1 MLKEILQIFQYIQK
15 FHKDN
20 FEALKITL
28 EFLLVGRNKNHLKEI
43 LAKDKEQ
50 IDERIQSHLLSY
62 GLKATRI
69 EAKMNRKKILRALLE
84 IEVSIEEVERF
95 IQAITLLHKTILKL
109 YDYATPMEVNRLVA
123 LLLDLKNG
131 ESVYNPCCG
140 LGSWLF
146 SLKGRNFQY
155 YGEDIH
161 SKLIDIARISAV
173 FIGFKNVHLE
183 VADIFKDSA
192 FGKLEANKAFCY
204 FPIEANLNLWGFRD
218 EALEPFIKSFSEV
231 PFLAY
236 TLKHFHQK
244 AVFIVRSLL
253 LYKAC
258 GERLR
263 KYLIKQK
270 LLEAIIE
277 FPRNIFP
284 HQMEDFS
291 LLILSKQENK
301 KVLFINA
308 QNLFV
313 KEGKY
318 NKLIDIEMI
327 CDLYFSKQNTE
338 ISRLVAYENIHLENF
353 KTSYYIKGQNDK
365 KTLNLA
371 EFVECIYRGQRV
383 EVKKDEVLIDCYN
396 AGIKDFL
403 EYGLS
408 EEFDEFSPKSNQK
421 RIEQLKIK
429 PYDILLSMRGIS
441 PKVAIIGDG
450 IGDKNILPNAG
461 ILVLR
466 PKNKEIAKSLYVY
479 FLSKEGFL
487 ALSKIYQD
495 NQERIGEREIA
506 NFLLPQNFLE
516 YQEKFN
522 KLLLEGEQIRKHRQ
536 MIRKI
541 LGF

>member
-28 EFLLVGRNKNHLKEI
+28 EFLLIGRNKNHLKEI

-95 IQAITLLHKTILKL
+95 IQAITLHKTILKL

-146 SLKGRNFQY
+146 SLKGKNFQY

-161 SKLIDIARISAV
+161 SKLIDIARILAV
-173 FIGFKNVHLE
+173 FMEFKNVHLE

-204 FPIEANLNLWGFRD
+204 FPIETNLNLWGFRD

-308 QNLFV
+308 QNL
-313 KEGKY
+313 
-318 NKLIDIEMI
+318 
-327 CDLYFSKQNTE
+327 

-371 EFVECIYRGQRV
+371 EFVECVYRGQRV

-421 RIEQLKIK
+421 RIKQLKIK

-441 PKVAIIGDG
+441 PKVAIIGEG

-506 NFLLPQNFLE
+506 SFLLPQNFLE

-536 MIRKI
+536 TIREL

>member
-28 EFLLVGRNKNHLKEI
+28 EFLLIGRNKNHLKEI

-95 IQAITLLHKTILKL
+95 IQAITLHKTILKL

-146 SLKGRNFQY
+146 SLKGKNFQY

-161 SKLIDIARISAV
+161 SKLIDIARILAV
-173 FIGFKNVHLE
+173 FMGFKNVHLE

-204 FPIEANLNLWGFRD
+204 FPIEANLNLLGFRD

-441 PKVAIIGDG
+441 PKVAIIGEG

-495 NQERIGEREIA
+495 NQERIGEREIT

-522 KLLLEGEQIRKHRQ
+522 KLLLEGDQIRKHRQ

>member
-95 IQAITLLHKTILKL
+95 IQAITLHKTILKL

-146 SLKGRNFQY
+146 SLKGKNFQY

-161 SKLIDIARISAV
+161 SKLIDIARILAV
-173 FIGFKNVHLE
+173 FMGFKNVHLE

-371 EFVECIYRGQRV
+371 EFVECVYRGQRV

-441 PKVAIIGDG
+441 PKVAIIGEG

-522 KLLLEGEQIRKHRQ
+522 KLLLEGDQIRKHRQ
-536 MIRKI
+536 MIREL